1 MRLLH
6 NFYISILF
14 NCHCPK
20 DGQVID
26 VEVKVKLWW
35 LHHFGFTLFQLPRMR
50 SKIVNYFLQLETSHS
65 WKWKWP
71 RISDIKNNFTCL
83 IIWVSLTIF
92 SSFTIITFCMHL
104 LILVQHMAPP
114 QILPIVI
121 WYLQASLR
129 DGLPDQMFPK
139 FWHWQ
144 REGGSAPC
152 QNFLLLRIWQCIPSN
167 ACSLPSQCDG
177 ITPGSTS

>member
-1 MRLLH
+1 MFLFCHQFIYSRFKILVRLLH
-6 NFYISILF
+6 DFYIFILF

-50 SKIVNYFLQLETSHS
+50 SKIVNYFLQLKTSHS

-92 SSFTIITFCMHL
+92 SSFTIVTFCMHL

-114 QILPIVI
+114 QILPI
-121 WYLQASLR
+121 
-129 DGLPDQMFPK
+129 
-139 FWHWQ
+139 
-144 REGGSAPC
+144 
-152 QNFLLLRIWQCIPSN
+152 
-167 ACSLPSQCDG
+167 SQSVNLFHHT
-177 ITPGSTS
+177 IQHHHINNQ